1 MFPFSSKNKDSEQ
14 ELLHLNV
21 SEVFTE
27 GLICFRFFRSEDP
40 GCNSSVHSIKLP
52 DVTGQSSWAEHLS
65 AEQPSPCTITKL
77 MQSKAKPVLP
87 MANNSGH
94 NQRLFSYPG
103 NRGRKRLFQLDSP
116 FHKYLFY
123 LLGQRCIEFFR
134 QWLGRIPSQSLCE
147 GCSGLQ
153 ALVIN
158 PTFHRLL
165 WVGRSI
171 FELCHFLHPGL
182 PPEKCR
188 DLAVLPPSSP
198 NLKNRALKVG
208 TKQPFL
214 KKNPHR
220 LFHPCFVFVPC
231 SIVKS

>member
-1 MFPFSSKNKDSEQ
+1 M
-14 ELLHLNV
+14 HLNL

-27 GLICFRFFRSEDP
+27 GLLCFRFFRSEDP

-52 DVTGQSSWAEHLS
+52 DVTGQSSWAE
-65 AEQPSPCTITKL
+65 QPSPCTVTKL

-94 NQRLFSYPG
+94 NQRLLSYPG

-116 FHKYLFY
+116 FHKCLFY
-123 LLGQRCIEFFR
+123 FLGQRCIEFFR
-134 QWLGRIPSQSLCE
+134 QWLGRIPSRSLCG
-147 GCSGLQ
+147 GCSGPQ
-153 ALVIN
+153 ALVIS

-165 WVGRSI
+165 WVGRST
-171 FELCHFLHPGL
+171 FVLCHFLHPGL

-188 DLAVLPPSSP
+188 DLAVLPPSPP
-198 NLKNRALKVG
+198 NLKNRALKG
-208 TKQPFL
+208 RTKQPFL
-214 KKNPHR
+214 KNPHK

-231 SIVKS
+231 SIPKS

>member
-1 MFPFSSKNKDSEQ
+1 MRRP
-14 ELLHLNV
+14 
-21 SEVFTE
+21 
-27 GLICFRFFRSEDP
+27 RFFRSEDP

-65 AEQPSPCTITKL
+65 TEQPSPCTITKL

-147 GCSGLQ
+147 GCSGPQ

-182 PPEKCR
+182 PLEKCR

-214 KKNPHR
+214 KNPHK

-231 SIVKS
+231 SVPKS

>member
-1 MFPFSSKNKDSEQ
+1 MRRP
-14 ELLHLNV
+14 
-21 SEVFTE
+21 
-27 GLICFRFFRSEDP
+27 RFFRSEDP

-65 AEQPSPCTITKL
+65 AEQHGPCTVTKL
-77 MQSKAKPVLP
+77 MQSKAEPVLP

-103 NRGRKRLFQLDSP
+103 NRGRKRLFHLDSP
-116 FHKYLFY
+116 FHKYFFY
-123 LLGQRCIEFFR
+123 FLGQRCIEFFH
-134 QWLGRIPSQSLCE
+134 QWLGWIPSWSLSE
-147 GCSGLQ
+147 SCSGPQ

-182 PPEKCR
+182 PPKKCS
-188 DLAVLPPSSP
+188 DLAMLPPSPP
-198 NLKNRALKVG
+198 NPKNRALKGG
-208 TKQPFL
+208 TKQPL
-214 KKNPHR
+214 LKNPHKPFPSLLCICS
-220 LFHPCFVFVPC
+220 LFN
-231 SIVKS
+231 S